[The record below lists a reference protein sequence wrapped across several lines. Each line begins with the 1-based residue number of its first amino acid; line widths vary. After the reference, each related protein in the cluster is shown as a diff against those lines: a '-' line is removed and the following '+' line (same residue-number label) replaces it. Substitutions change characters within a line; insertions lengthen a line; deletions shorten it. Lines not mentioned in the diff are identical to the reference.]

1 MKQFILFVLVALM
14 FSCGGLIEK
23 KEYRLHVIYSN
34 GQEEILTLEG
44 FGNNYFSLRQGD
56 LKSNGKVIVSG
67 LRSFKVKSVINKGPL
82 TDEDINSNKGCSC
95 NLNVVSTEKLNENE
109 KISQ

>member
-1 MKQFILFVLVALM
+1 MKQFILFVLVALI
-14 FSCGGLIEK
+14 FSCGELKDK

-44 FGNNYFSLRQGD
+44 FGNNYFSLHQGD
-56 LKSNGKVIVSG
+56 LKSNGEVIVSG

-82 TDEDINSNKGCSC
+82 TDEDINSANSCLC
-95 NLNVVSTEKLNENE
+95 NLKVVSTEKLNENE